1 MRILTE
7 ASGSMTSGYMQKK
20 IQTAGYISVGSDI
33 NPLNSAHCLSND
45 FVEVPKCDDEM
56 LWVKIEKILKEK
68 KIDIVIPSLDE
79 TLLGWSERK
88 EFFKKKGIDIIISDP
103 ATIQLFQDKWLT
115 YKTFVENDLPTPRSS
130 LECIYPLVK
139 PRFGRGS
146 QGILINETPEIMEG
160 NISQE
165 MIEGKEYTIDCFYDY
180 ENNPAYIIP
189 RIRIDVKDG
198 KSTKGEVV
206 NHTEIESYIKEFSR
220 KIKFI
225 GPINYQC
232 FVTLKNKIKFI
243 EINPR
248 VAGGMVLGIEAS
260 ENWVSLI
267 IDNILLKKRIIPKKI
282 KYGLKMV
289 RYYAECF
296 IS

>member
-7 ASGSMTSGYMQKK
+7 ASGSMTSGYIQKK
-20 IQTAGYISVGSDI
+20 IKQAGHTSIGSDI
-33 NPLNSAHCLSND
+33 NPLNSARCLSDD
-45 FVEVPKCDDEM
+45 FAEVPRCDDEL
-56 LWVKIEKILKEK
+56 LWVKIEKILKDK

-79 TLLGWSERK
+79 TLLEWSDRK
-88 EFFKKKGIDIIISDP
+88 AFFKLKGIDVIISDP
-103 ATIQLFQDKWLT
+103 DSIRIFQDKWLT
-115 YKTFVENDLPTPRSS
+115 YNTFVENDFPTPKSS
-130 LECIYPLVK
+130 LEYVYPLVK

-146 QGILINETPEIMEG
+146 QGILINEKPETMEG
-160 NISQE
+160 KISQE
-165 MIEGKEYTIDCFYDY
+165 MLGGKEYTIDCFYDY
-180 ENNPAYIIP
+180 EHNPVYIIP
-189 RIRIDVKDG
+189 RIRVDVKEG

-206 NHTEIESYIKEFSR
+206 KHSGIVDYIKEFSK

-232 FVTLKNKIKFI
+232 FVTSNNKIKFI

-248 VAGGMVLGIEAS
+248 IAGGMALGIEAS
-260 ENWVSLI
+260 ENWISLI
-267 IDNILLKKRIIPKKI
+267 IDNIIFKKKIKPKKI
-282 KYGLKMV
+282 NYGLKMI